1 MFCSR
6 EGELVGDST
15 VSVDHTLT
23 QYLTHP
29 RSIAACCTCDD
40 VVCRG
45 IVELHGGT
53 ISVASEGI
61 GMGSC
66 FSVEIPV
73 VHDLLTSPAN
83 TQQTASKSNHIRSSV
98 ASLLMNFREYSF
110 HSFFA
115 NTVIYERLVLRSSRV
130 GDQPLPRTSSPNAS
144 RHQSTVKHS
153 VDLVH
158 YNSTGP
164 ASHQN
169 VNNLPFIDEKQH
181 DAMLPIKRGRVLIV
195 DDVAL
200 NRKMLK
206 RLLVTR
212 FEECK
217 EAENGQQA
225 VDMVKDTMLSGLIYD
240 VIMMDYQMP
249 IMDGVTASSS
259 IRKLGYRGHIIGV
272 TGNALQDDVN
282 LFLANGAD
290 KVLTKPLSVA
300 TLDEYLSTIS

>member
-1 MFCSR
+1 M
-6 EGELVGDST
+6 
-15 VSVDHTLT
+15 
-23 QYLTHP
+23 
-29 RSIAACCTCDD
+29 
-40 VVCRG
+40 
-45 IVELHGGT
+45 ELHGGI

-66 FSVEIPV
+66 FSVEIPIVSLTATAGVGLVSDV
-73 VHDLLTSPAN
+73 VLQETSAKESDSLAGSLLRFTWKLLYNFQACSRYRFHRRIN
-83 TQQTASKSNHIRSSV
+83 RVTDNSRIKEFQIRS
-98 ASLLMNFREYSF
+98 
-110 HSFFA
+110 
-115 NTVIYERLVLRSSRV
+115 
-130 GDQPLPRTSSPNAS
+130 NA
-144 RHQSTVKHS
+144 KHS
-153 VDLVH
+153 ADGHSISSAPLGSLFQGSAHFENMV
-158 YNSTGP
+158 
-164 ASHQN
+164 
-169 VNNLPFIDEKQH
+169 DEKGSNVVSYS
-181 DAMLPIKRGRVLIV
+181 LRNISRVLIV
-195 DDVAL
+195 DDVAM

-290 KVLTKPLSVA
+290 KVLTKPLSVR
-300 TLDEYLSTIS
+300 TLDEYLSTFI